1 MPEEW
6 LPVAHASD
14 VANPERVL
22 KSYRDLSEGLVAVL
36 HTEVPSIMKETPESL
51 TELDFH

>member
-1 MPEEW
+1 VPEEW